1 MTKIRRQV
9 SDVFGV
15 LIEDWDSDFDRLNKE
30 NRLNSKAVNK
40 LLLVI
45 LKRLEEIEKVT
56 VGDQNDQ
63 PQ

>member
-15 LIEDWDSDFDRLNKE
+15 LIESWDSDFDRLDRE

-45 LKRLEEIEKVT
+45 LKRLEELEENEPAK
-56 VGDQNDQ
+56 
-63 PQ
+63 

>member
-15 LIEDWDSDFDRLNKE
+15 LIESWDSDFDRLDRE